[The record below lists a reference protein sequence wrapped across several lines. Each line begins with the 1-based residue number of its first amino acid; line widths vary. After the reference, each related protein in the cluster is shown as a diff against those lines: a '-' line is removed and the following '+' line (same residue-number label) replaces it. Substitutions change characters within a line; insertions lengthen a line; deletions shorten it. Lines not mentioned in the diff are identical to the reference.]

1 MSMEGK
7 NKNESKGFAGL
18 SSLVSDVNTTQP
30 PNAKSEPA
38 AAPPRDSHPA
48 PQLQPSQ
55 QQPDQE
61 PTQQQSSGSSGGKWL
76 FGIAAVIGI
85 LWLFNQSNKTPS
97 NTSAPVY
104 SPPSQSYSPPSPGYT
119 PPARTTAPAQP
130 KTPTPPTESK
140 PPVGQNQLLSTA
152 QIRYCLAEDIRM
164 EGAKLAIN
172 NYNDA
177 DVDRFNASVAD
188 YNSRCG
194 SFQYQTSNRG
204 RNDLTSAQRDIEPF
218 RSQYLAEGRSR
229 FARGTTSSIPSAA
242 SPVAERSIPDDA
254 ALQSMVMDS
263 LRLRPGTGERMVDS
277 GKMIVALANSGYV
290 NLKPDERWDY
300 SDYRFLKKRADFLG
314 HEIIV
319 IEEEYFEKWIG
330 CCVNPG
336 LAITFKLNGNTDFL
350 QTFAR
355 NNKCKIGFDGDKY
368 YGPALPPAPKG
379 TYATLSCK
387 EGDSQ

>member
-1 MSMEGK
+1 MAAEEENNK
-7 NKNESKGFAGL
+7 KNEGKGFAGL
-18 SSLVSDVNTTQP
+18 SSLVSDVDTTP
-30 PNAKSEPA
+30 PP
-38 AAPPRDSHPA
+38 PA
-48 PQLQPSQ
+48 PKTESAGSTTSTGRPASQAAQPQSQ
-55 QQPDQE
+55 QPTQRQAYQE
-61 PTQQQSSGSSGGKWL
+61 PPQPSSGSSGGKWIL
-76 FGIAAVIGI
+76 GIAAVVGL
-85 LWLFNQSNKTPS
+85 LWLIGQSDKDTPS
-97 NTSAPVY
+97 PSPAY
-104 SPPSQSYSPPSPGYT
+104 SPPAQSAAPSYSPP
-119 PPARTTAPAQP
+119 AQP
-130 KTPTPPTESK
+130 QAPSVPQESK
-140 PPVGQNQLLSTA
+140 PPVGQDLVFSTA
-152 QIRYCLAEDIRM
+152 QIRYCLAEDIRL

-290 NLKPDERWDY
+290 NLKPDESWDY